1 MEKVSNIIPYFI
13 KQLSGIANEREIIS
27 WGYISIEHYLG
38 FNRSDCIIHSNKEIT
53 SETSD
58 SLKQI
63 ITHLKANKPLQYIL
77 GNADFYGL
85 QFKVNEHTLI
95 PRPETEELVSWILE
109 HEFLSLLDIGTG
121 TGCIPISIT
130 KNKNVQSTAIDI
142 SENALLLAKENA
154 RINRVEVNFLKQ
166 DIFKTTTLPKV
177 DLIVSNPP
185 YILDKEKELMLDNVI
200 DNEPHLA
207 LFVPDNN
214 PLLFY
219 KKIAELAFVNLPENG
234 LLFFEINEQFGNETI
249 EMLTKI
255 GFVDIELKKDIN
267 DKDRMLKAI
276 KK

>member
-27 WGYISIEHYLG
+27 WGYISIEHCLG

>member
-13 KQLSGIANEREIIS
+13 KQLSGIANEYEIIS
-27 WGYISIEHYLG
+27 WGYISIEHCLG
-38 FNRSDCIIHSNKEIT
+38 FNRSDCIIHSNKDIN
-53 SETSD
+53 SLTSD

-63 ITHLKANKPLQYIL
+63 VTHLKANKPLQYIL
-77 GNADFYGL
+77 GTADFYGL
-85 QFKVNEHTLI
+85 QFKVNKHTLI

-109 HEFLSLLDIGTG
+109 HEFFSLLDIGTG

-166 DIFKTTTLPKV
+166 NIFKTTTLPKV

-185 YILDKEKELMLDNVI
+185 YILDKEKELMLDNI
-200 DNEPHLA
+200 MDNEPHLA

>member
-27 WGYISIEHYLG
+27 WGYISIEHCLG
-38 FNRSDCIIHSNKEIT
+38 FNRSDCIIHSNKDIT

-63 ITHLKANKPLQYIL
+63 VTHLKANKPLQYIL

-109 HEFLSLLDIGTG
+109 HEFFSLLDIGTG

-142 SENALLLAKENA
+142 SENALLMAKENA

-166 DIFKTTTLPKV
+166 DIFKTTTLSKA

-185 YILDKEKELMLDNVI
+185 YILDKEKELMLDNVM

-219 KKIAELAFVNLPENG
+219 KKIAELAFVSLPENG

-267 DKDRMLKAI
+267 DKDRMIKAT
-276 KK
+276 KN

>member
-27 WGYISIEHYLG
+27 WGYISIEHCLG

-63 ITHLKANKPLQYIL
+63 TTHLKANKPLQYIL

-85 QFKVNEHTLI
+85 QFKVNEYTLI

-109 HEFLSLLDIGTG
+109 HEFFSLLDIGTG

-166 DIFKTTTLPKV
+166 DIFITTTLPKV

-185 YILDKEKELMLDNVI
+185 YILDEEKELMLDNVM

-249 EMLTKI
+249 DMLTKI

>member
-1 MEKVSNIIPYFI
+1 VEKVSNIIPYFI

-27 WGYISIEHYLG
+27 WGYISIEHCLG

-85 QFKVNEHTLI
+85 QFKVNEYTLI

-109 HEFLSLLDIGTG
+109 HEFFSLLDIGTG

-185 YILDKEKELMLDNVI
+185 YILDEEKELMLDNVMA
-200 DNEPHLA
+200 NEPHLA

-249 EMLTKI
+249 DMLTKI

>member
-1 MEKVSNIIPYFI
+1 VEKVSNIIPYFI

-27 WGYISIEHYLG
+27 WGYISIEHCLG

-63 ITHLKANKPLQYIL
+63 TTHLKANKPLQYIL

-85 QFKVNEHTLI
+85 QFKVNEYTLI

-109 HEFLSLLDIGTG
+109 HEFFSLLDIGTG

-166 DIFKTTTLPKV
+166 DIFITTTLPKV

-185 YILDKEKELMLDNVI
+185 YILDEEKELMLDNVM

-219 KKIAELAFVNLPENG
+219 KKIAELAFVNLPENV

-249 EMLTKI
+249 DMLTKI

-276 KK
+276 NK

>member
-27 WGYISIEHYLG
+27 WGYISIEHCLG

-166 DIFKTTTLPKV
+166 DIFITTTLPKV

-185 YILDKEKELMLDNVI
+185 YILDEEKELMLDNVMA
-200 DNEPHLA
+200 NEPHLA

-249 EMLTKI
+249 DMLTKI

>member
-27 WGYISIEHYLG
+27 WGYISIEHCLG

-109 HEFLSLLDIGTG
+109 HEFFSLLDIGTG

-166 DIFKTTTLPKV
+166 DIFKTTNLPKV

>member
-27 WGYISIEHYLG
+27 WGYISIEHCLG

-109 HEFLSLLDIGTG
+109 HEFFSLLDIGTG

>member
-27 WGYISIEHYLG
+27 WGYISIEHCLG

-85 QFKVNEHTLI
+85 QFKVNEYTLI

-109 HEFLSLLDIGTG
+109 HEFFSLLDIGTG

-185 YILDKEKELMLDNVI
+185 YILDKEKELMLDNVM

-249 EMLTKI
+249 DMLTKI

>member
-1 MEKVSNIIPYFI
+1 VEKVSNIIPYFI

-27 WGYISIEHYLG
+27 WGYISIEHCLG
-38 FNRSDCIIHSNKEIT
+38 FNRSDCIIHSNKDIT

-63 ITHLKANKPLQYIL
+63 VTHLKANKPLQYIL

-85 QFKVNEHTLI
+85 QFKVNEHALI

-109 HEFLSLLDIGTG
+109 HEFFSLLDIGTG

-154 RINRVEVNFLKQ
+154 RMNRVEVNFLKQ
-166 DIFKTTTLPKV
+166 DIFKTTTLSKV

-185 YILDKEKELMLDNVI
+185 YILDKEKELMLDNVM

-219 KKIAELAFVNLPENG
+219 KKIAELAFVSLPENG

>member
-27 WGYISIEHYLG
+27 WGYISIEHCLG

-85 QFKVNEHTLI
+85 QFKVNEYTLI

-185 YILDKEKELMLDNVI
+185 YILDEEKELMLDNVMA
-200 DNEPHLA
+200 NEPHLA

-249 EMLTKI
+249 DMLTKI

>member
-1 MEKVSNIIPYFI
+1 VEKVSNIIPYFI

-27 WGYISIEHYLG
+27 WGYISIEHCLG

-85 QFKVNEHTLI
+85 QFKVNEYTLI

-109 HEFLSLLDIGTG
+109 HEFFSLLDIGTG

-166 DIFKTTTLPKV
+166 DIFITTTLPKV

-185 YILDKEKELMLDNVI
+185 YILDEEKELMLDNVM

>member
-27 WGYISIEHYLG
+27 WGYISIEHCLG

-85 QFKVNEHTLI
+85 QFKVNEYTLI

-109 HEFLSLLDIGTG
+109 HEFFSLLDIGTG

-185 YILDKEKELMLDNVI
+185 YILDEEKELMLDNVM

-249 EMLTKI
+249 DMLTKI

>member
-1 MEKVSNIIPYFI
+1 VEKVSNIIPYFI

-27 WGYISIEHYLG
+27 WGYISIEHCLG

-85 QFKVNEHTLI
+85 QFKVNEYTLI

-109 HEFLSLLDIGTG
+109 HEFFSLLDIGTG

-185 YILDKEKELMLDNVI
+185 YILDKEKELMLDNVM